1 MWIQQTP
8 RSAHADHSLCS
19 PHEEAFGPW
28 LPIIC
33 TLKTLI
39 ILGSGQWADAHAALW
54 VFAGLQVILL
64 VLSRGG
70 SFCKVINFQPK
81 YGKPTISGSC
91 FNVEPNCKLGSQ
103 LLRLFENM
111 GVRCPQHFIIQSIFM
126 RTFLRKYFTFI
137 FTYRTVIHAISCG
150 LKSVRLGKILREIW

>member
-19 PHEEAFGPW
+19 PHEEALGPW
-28 LPIIC
+28 LSIIC

-39 ILGSGQWADAHAALW
+39 ILGSGQMPMLLW

-91 FNVEPNCKLGSQ
+91 FNVEPNCKIGSQ

-111 GVRCPQHFIIQSIFM
+111 GVRYPQYFIIQSIFM
-126 RTFLRKYFTFI
+126 RTFLRKDFTVI